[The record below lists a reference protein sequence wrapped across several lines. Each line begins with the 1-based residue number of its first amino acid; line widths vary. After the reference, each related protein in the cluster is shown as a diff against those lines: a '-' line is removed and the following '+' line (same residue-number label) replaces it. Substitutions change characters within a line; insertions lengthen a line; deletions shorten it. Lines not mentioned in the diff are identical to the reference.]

1 MEKAETKYVKRTQK
15 DYSMSFKLS
24 VVQEYETTKISL
36 GALKRKYG
44 VQGDATIRHW
54 IEKYGN
60 FDITN
65 KCYQSMEKNKDQEL
79 LELQQK
85 VRLLERRNA
94 RLEKELE
101 LKDMKAE
108 FFDMM
113 IDIAEK
119 EYNIDIRKNSSPE
132 QSINIKKKN
141 P

>member
-1 MEKAETKYVKRTQK
+1 MEKTESKYVKRTQK

-24 VVQEYETTKISL
+24 VVQEYETTKISM

-44 VQGDATIRHW
+44 IQGCSTISRW

-65 KCYQSMEKNKDQEL
+65 TMEKSKDQEL

-85 VRLLERRNA
+85 VRFLERKNV

-101 LKDMKAE
+101 LKDMKAD

-119 EYNIDIRKNSSPE
+119 EYNIDIRKKSSPE
-132 QSINIKKKN
+132 QSVNIKKKN
-141 P
+141 ITVR

>member
-1 MEKAETKYVKRTQK
+1 MEKTETKYVKRTQK

-24 VVQEYETTKISL
+24 VVHEFESSKISL

-44 VQGDATIRHW
+44 IQGNATIRHW

-60 FDITN
+60 FDVTN
-65 KCYQSMEKNKDQEL
+65 KCHRPMDKSKDQQL
-79 LELQQK
+79 LELEQK
-85 VRLLERRNA
+85 IRLLERKNK

-101 LKDMKAE
+101 MKDMKAD

-119 EYNIDIRKNSSPE
+119 EYKIDIRKNSFPE
-132 QSINIKKKN
+132 QSTNSKK
-141 P
+141 

>member
-1 MEKAETKYVKRTQK
+1 MEKTETKYVKRTQK

-24 VVQEYETTKISL
+24 VVHEFESSKISL

-44 VQGDATIRHW
+44 IQGNATIRGW

-65 KCYQSMEKNKDQEL
+65 KCLRPMDINKDQKL
-79 LELQQK
+79 LELEQK
-85 VRLLERRNA
+85 IRLLERKNK

-101 LKDMKAE
+101 MKDMKVD

-119 EYNIDIRKNSSPE
+119 EYKIDIRKNSFPE
-132 QSINIKKKN
+132 QSTNSKK
-141 P
+141 